1 MNKFTVFYNDG
12 SQFSGVAS
20 KRDWDRIDVTKQIIK
35 LQYLYGNSCV
45 IMEGYDQYNHLREMI
60 GLSQKGIVRILL
72 MGRKEDTTDII
83 IFDLKNK
90 NIYKEEKPLYEE
102 YGKQILAGWQK
113 GLLNNPK
120 SYFKKIEVNNGIN

>member
-1 MNKFTVFYNDG
+1 MNKFTILYTDNTVFIGNPFENDWM
-12 SQFSGVAS
+12 
-20 KRDWDRIDVTKQIIK
+20 KIDNSKQIAK
-35 LQYLYGNSCV
+35 LQYMCGNSCV
-45 IMEGYDQYNHLREMI
+45 IMENYGQYNHFKEFL
-60 GLSQKGIVRILL
+60 GYQKKGIARILL

-90 NIYKEEKPLYEE
+90 KIYKEEKPLYQE

-120 SYFKKIEVNNGIN
+120 SYFKKIGEK

>member
-12 SQFSGVAS
+12 SKFSGDPM
-20 KRDWDRIDVTKQIIK
+20 KHDWNLVDDTKQIIK
-35 LQYLYGNSCV
+35 LEYVYGNSCV
-45 IMEGYDQYNHLREMI
+45 IMENYGQYNHLKEKL
-60 GLSQKGIVRILL
+60 GYQKRGIARILL

-90 NIYKEEKPLYEE
+90 KIYKEVKPLYQE

-120 SYFKKIEVNNGIN
+120 SYFKKIGESNE

>member
-12 SQFSGVAS
+12 TQFSGDPM
-20 KRDWDRIDVTKQIIK
+20 KHDWNLIDDTKQIIK

-45 IMEGYDQYNHLREMI
+45 IMENYGQYNHFKELL
-60 GLSQKGIVRILL
+60 GLSRKGIARILL

-90 NIYKEEKPLYEE
+90 KIYKEEKPLYQEW
-102 YGKQILAGWQK
+102 GIQILAGWQR

-120 SYFKKIEVNNGIN
+120 SYFKKIGG